1 MVRKEIEDFDSFE
14 FKQSLDI
21 YKSSFPQNET
31 RPIEK
36 VVQMLKND
44 ENYHLFT
51 YLNDKAVVGISLM
64 YIFRS
69 LNIGFLDYI
78 AIKPNYQRRGIGKEL
93 FEFTFEKFRSDV
105 SNGIGLLIEVQKE
118 NVHDLEERN
127 LREKRIRFYMRLGAK
142 IMDRV
147 NYILPPIQP
156 GFGSE
161 EMYLMIRPLGEIHYL
176 PKESVLQYI
185 EAIYST
191 IYQYEDKDLLNLISQ
206 KLPARIM
213 LRNVVSYIGSSS

>member
-1 MVRKEIEDFDSFE
+1 MVGKEIEDFDSFE

-21 YKSSFPQNET
+21 YKSSFLQNET

-36 VVQMLKND
+36 VVQMLKKD
-44 ENYHLFT
+44 ENYHLFI
-51 YLNDKAVVGISLM
+51 YLNDNSVVGISLM

-69 LNIGFLDYI
+69 LSIGFLDYL
-78 AIKPNYQRRGIGKEL
+78 AITPNYHRRGIGKEF

-105 SNGIGLLIEVQKE
+105 YNGIGLLIEVQKE
-118 NVHDLEERN
+118 NVLDLEERN

-142 IMDRV
+142 IMDGV

-156 GFGSE
+156 SFGSE
-161 EMYLMIRPLGEIHYL
+161 EMYLMIRPLGETHYL
-176 PKESVLQYI
+176 SKEPVLQYI

-191 IYQYEDKDLLNLISQ
+191 IYQYQDNDLLNLISQ

-213 LRNVVSYIGSSS
+213 LRNEVN